1 MKSLFHRSLLREITH
16 SALLVLAVLLMITLT
31 TMLVRFLGLAAAG
44 TLANEAVLAF
54 LLFSVVNYLP
64 VLLSLTLFIAVL
76 LTLTRSYRDSEM
88 VVWFSSGL
96 SLTAWI
102 RPVLW
107 FAAPMGVLIALL
119 SMFVTPWAL
128 NKSEEYRRQINSRD
142 EMSTIAPG
150 VFKESGNAERVY
162 FVESIT
168 GEKNNVSHIF
178 IRTMQH
184 QQLGIVTAQHG
195 YQFIATNGDRYLVL
209 LDGRR
214 YEGVPGSPA
223 YKVLAFERYA
233 VRIDSYEAKLGALSA
248 KAVKTADLLR
258 EPTAN
263 NASEFLWRLGLPL
276 SAMILAVLAIPL
288 SFVNPRAGR
297 SLNLILA
304 VLIYMIYN
312 NSLSITQ
319 AWVAQERL
327 GPTLGI
333 WLTHAV
339 MLAVTVIFFKRRLTP
354 APTLIGRLGN
364 WLYLKRKGK

>member
-1 MKSLFHRSLLREITH
+1 MNSLFHRTLLREIAH
-16 SALLVLAVLLMITLT
+16 SALLVLAVLLMITFT

-44 TLANEAVLAF
+44 SLANEAVLAF
-54 LLFSVVNYLP
+54 LLFSIVNYLP

-119 SMFVTPWAL
+119 SMLVTPWAL
-128 NKSEEYRRQINSRD
+128 TKSEEYRRQINSRD

-150 VFKESGNAERVY
+150 VFRESGHAERVY
-162 FVESIT
+162 FVESVT
-168 GEKNNVSHIF
+168 GEKNAVSNIF
-178 IRTMQH
+178 IRTLQH

-195 YQFIATNGDRYLVL
+195 LQSIADNGDRFLVL
-209 LDGRR
+209 LNGRR
-214 YEGVPGSPA
+214 YEGTPGSAA
-223 YKVLAFERYA
+223 YKIVSFERYA
-233 VRIDSYEAKLGALSA
+233 VRIDPYEAKLGAQSA
-248 KAVKTADLLR
+248 KALKTIDLLR
-258 EPTAN
+258 QPTPN
-263 NASEFLWRLGLPL
+263 NMSEFLWRLGLPV

-312 NSLSITQ
+312 NSLSIAQ

-327 GPTLGI
+327 SSGVGI

-339 MLAVTVIFFKRRLTP
+339 MLAALVFFFKRRLTL
-354 APTLIGRLGN
+354 APTLMGRLGN
-364 WLYLKRKGK
+364 LLHRKKAGK